1 MLTFQLFCYWLY
13 FRDCLRV
20 TFWWMLAVAF
30 FLFGSLDTQLSENF
44 DFFSCWPNIVRHAW
58 KWCLWNDEEDTHK
71 DKSDLVNFRRNYW
84 TKSRCRS
91 SQHHSDWLCAHSVI
105 SNRWSQPK
113 RKKNA
118 RSVLRF
124 IRSCYMR
131 LCAWCDGS
139 HMKCNP
145 FAETYI
151 INAELKWSGCTHWI
165 KKQHFM

>member
-1 MLTFQLFCYWLY
+1 MFTFQLFCYWLY

-91 SQHHSDWLCAHSVI
+91 SHAAALLRLVVRAFGHFEQVKSTKKKKKCTKRFEVHPFLLYEIVCVMW
-105 SNRWSQPK
+105 RQP
-113 RKKNA
+113 
-118 RSVLRF
+118 
-124 IRSCYMR
+124 YEM
-131 LCAWCDGS
+131 
-139 HMKCNP
+139 
-145 FAETYI
+145 
-151 INAELKWSGCTHWI
+151 
-165 KKQHFM
+165 